1 VEEIDRIDMLK
12 IDIQGGELAV
22 FKNASRKLADAVFIQ
37 TEVAYVP
44 LYEGQ
49 PVLGE
54 LDLELRHLGFIP
66 HCFASTKKAIIPP
79 FRVGSSPWT
88 TLNQL
93 LDGDMVYVRDFRDLS
108 AMSMEQLKLMAIIA
122 HGCYE
127 SWDLSYRIIQHLE
140 SERQILPQSCES
152 YLGIVNALLARS
164 GND

>member
-1 VEEIDRIDMLK
+1 M
-12 IDIQGGELAV
+12 GERST
-22 FKNASRKLADAVFIQ
+22 FASVPIRVGAQRSSQKLADAVFIQ

-66 HCFASTKKAIIPP
+66 HCFAGIKKAIIPP
-79 FRVGSSPWT
+79 FRLGSSPWK

-108 AMSMEQLKLMAIIA
+108 AMSMEQLKAMAIIA
-122 HGCYE
+122 HGCYG

-140 SERQILPQSCES
+140 SGRQILPRSCES
-152 YLGIVNALLARS
+152 YLGIVNGLMARS
-164 GND
+164 DDS